1 MKFEPLWDAAQSK
14 SSSLNFLKDYRVRY
28 VQVADDASTENASLN
43 PALSPKLTNQTVR
56 RYLQKKYLQLR
67 NWRGNSLNGL
77 QLHNKPDF
85 TVADYKFYH
94 QLYEFYKVGGLA
106 VVPYEL
112 NFYNSTTGIEHKLV
126 KEYPDLVSEYP
137 VGLTLE
143 QLGRYT
149 QMKKKLLLGLGEY
162 DYNSVLAHF
171 YASNYFKPD
180 KKLRKHTWYDVR
192 QVELKLRSTSTNL
205 VSGQYPVVTFKGNL
219 YFWTELWLRSYLRS
233 CDVKKVYSFGTVTYT
248 LYPRYLP
255 PYFLLRTNV
264 ALVQRWV
271 CKELVNLLTSG
282 YNTFSNFVR
291 TDLGVQPNHPLN
303 VSVRNVGLKDY
314 ELTVSKVWNP
324 GSYVVRNGETV
335 RYKLA
340 TKKLPKKRT
349 RS

>member
-1 MKFEPLWDAAQSK
+1 MKFEPLWDAASSK
-14 SSSLNFLKDYRVRY
+14 ASSLNFLSDYRVRY

-43 PALSPKLTNQTVR
+43 PSLTPKLTNQSVR

-77 QLHNKPDF
+77 QLHSTPDF
-85 TVADYKFYH
+85 TVLDYKFYH

-112 NFYNSTTGIEHKLV
+112 SFYNSTTRVEQKLV
-126 KEYPDLVSEYP
+126 QEYPDLVSEYP
-137 VGLTLE
+137 VGLSLE
-143 QLGRYT
+143 QLSRYT

-171 YASNYFKPD
+171 YASNYYKPD
-180 KKLRKHTWYDVR
+180 KKVRKHTWYDVR
-192 QVELKLRSTSTNL
+192 QVELKLRSTYNSS
-205 VSGQYPVVTFKGNL
+205 VSGKVPVVTFKGNL

-233 CDVKKVYSFGTVTYT
+233 CDVKKVTSFGSVTYT

-271 CKELVNLLTSG
+271 AKELARLVTSG

-291 TDLGVQPNHPLN
+291 TDLGVQPSSPLN
-303 VSVRNVGLKDY
+303 VYVRNVGLKDY
-314 ELTVSKVWNP
+314 ELTVSKLWNP

-340 TKKLPKKRT
+340 TKELSKKRT
-349 RS
+349 RA